1 MECNIM
7 CSDRERNIKV
17 EKKQCYKTKYKN
29 IVIVKLENR
38 CYSITHYQTGIAIS
52 FDRYTSKQKAL
63 ANLDDVVY
71 KVREEFK
78 RNNICLKQWCKQKG
92 IKQINF

>member
-7 CSDRERNIKV
+7 GSDRKV
-17 EKKQCYKTKYKN
+17 VKKQCYKTKYKN

-38 CYSITHYQTGIAIS
+38 CYSITHYQTGISITV
-52 FDRYTSKQKAL
+52 DRYTSKQKAL
-63 ANLDDVVY
+63 INLDDVIY
-71 KVREEFK
+71 KTRENLKRSNIKSFK
-78 RNNICLKQWCKQKG
+78 KYCKQNK

>member
-7 CSDRERNIKV
+7 GCDKKV
-17 EKKQCYKTKYKN
+17 VKKPCYKTKYKN

-38 CYSITHYQTGIAIS
+38 CYSITHYQTGIAIEHT
-52 FDRYTSKQKAL
+52 RYTSKQKAL
-63 ANLDDVVY
+63 ANLDNVIH
-71 KVREEFK
+71 KVREEFERK
-78 RNNICLKQWCKQKG
+78 NIKSLKQYCKQKG

>member
-7 CSDRERNIKV
+7 GCGRKV
-17 EKKQCYKTKYKN
+17 VKKPCYKTKYKN
-29 IVIVKLENR
+29 IVIVKLENK
-38 CYSITHYQTGIAIS
+38 CYSITYYQTGIAIS

-71 KVREEFK
+71 KVREEFE

>member
-7 CSDRERNIKV
+7 GCDRKVIK
-17 EKKQCYKTKYKN
+17 KPCYKTKYKN

-38 CYSITHYQTGIAIS
+38 CYSITHYQTGVAIEYT
-52 FDRYTSKQKAL
+52 RYTSKQKAL
-63 ANLDDVVY
+63 INLDDVIH
-71 KVREEFK
+71 KTMETFE
-78 RNNICLKQWCKQKG
+78 RNNIKSLKQYCKQKG

>member
-7 CSDRERNIKV
+7 GCDKKVIK
-17 EKKQCYKTKYKN
+17 KPCYKTKYKN

-63 ANLDDVVY
+63 ANLDDVVR
-71 KVREEFK
+71 KVREEFE
-78 RNNICLKQWCKQKG
+78 RNNIKPLKQYCKQKG

>member
-7 CSDRERNIKV
+7 GCDKKVIK
-17 EKKQCYKTKYKN
+17 KSCYKTKYKN

-38 CYSITHYQTGIAIS
+38 CYSITHYQTGIAIECT
-52 FDRYTSKQKAL
+52 RYTSKQKAL
-63 ANLDDVVY
+63 ANLDDVVS
-71 KVREEFK
+71 KTREIFE
-78 RNNICLKQWCKQKG
+78 RNNIKSFKQYCKQKA

>member
-7 CSDRERNIKV
+7 GFGRKV
-17 EKKQCYKTKYKN
+17 VKKPCYKTKYKN

-38 CYSITHYQTGIAIS
+38 CYSITHYQTGMAIGLT
-52 FDRYTSKQKAL
+52 RYTSKQKAL
-63 ANLDDVVY
+63 ANLDNAIH
-71 KVREEFK
+71 KVKEEFE
-78 RNNICLKQWCKQKG
+78 RNNIKSLKQYCKQKG

>member
-1 MECNIM
+1 MECDIIS
-7 CSDRERNIKV
+7 CGREIIK
-17 EKKQCYKTKYKN
+17 KPCYKTKYKN

-52 FDRYTSKQKAL
+52 YDRYNSKQKAL

-71 KVREEFK
+71 KVREEFE

>member
-7 CSDRERNIKV
+7 RCDRKV
-17 EKKQCYKTKYKN
+17 VKKQCYKTKYKN

-38 CYSITHYQTGIAIS
+38 CYSITHYQTGVAIEYT
-52 FDRYTSKQKAL
+52 RYASKQKAL
-63 ANLDDVVY
+63 ANLNEVIY
-71 KVREEFK
+71 RTREIFK
-78 RNNICLKQWCKQKG
+78 RNNIKSLKQYCKQRG

>member
-7 CSDRERNIKV
+7 GCDKKVIK
-17 EKKQCYKTKYKN
+17 KPCYKTKYKN

-38 CYSITHYQTGIAIS
+38 CYSITHYQTGTAFYS
-52 FDRYTSKQKAL
+52 DRYTSKQKAL

-71 KVREEFK
+71 KVREEFE

>member
-7 CSDRERNIKV
+7 RCDRKIIK
-17 EKKQCYKTKYKN
+17 KPCYKTKYKN

-38 CYSITHYQTGIAIS
+38 CYSITHYQTGIAIGYS
-52 FDRYTSKQKAL
+52 RYTSKQKAL
-63 ANLDDVVY
+63 INLDDVVY
-71 KVREEFK
+71 RTREILK
-78 RNNICLKQWCKQKG
+78 KNNIKSFRQYCKQNK

>member
-7 CSDRERNIKV
+7 GCDRKIV
-17 EKKQCYKTKYKN
+17 KKQCFKTKYKN

-38 CYSITHYQTGIAIS
+38 CYSITHYQTGVAIEYT
-52 FDRYTSKQKAL
+52 RYTSKQKAL
-63 ANLDDVVY
+63 INLDDVIQ
-71 KVREEFK
+71 KTRETFEK
-78 RNNICLKQWCKQKG
+78 NNIKSLKQYCKQKG

>member
-7 CSDRERNIKV
+7 GCGRKV
-17 EKKQCYKTKYKN
+17 IKKQCYKTKYKN

-38 CYSITHYQTGIAIS
+38 CYSITHYQTGVAIEYT
-52 FDRYTSKQKAL
+52 RYTSKQKAL
-63 ANLDDVVY
+63 ANLDDAVF
-71 KVREEFK
+71 KVRETFE
-78 RNNICLKQWCKQKG
+78 RNNIKSLKQYCKQKE

>member
-1 MECNIM
+1 MECNIF
-7 CSDRERNIKV
+7 SLDRKVIK
-17 EKKQCYKTKYKN
+17 KPCYKTKYKN

-71 KVREEFK
+71 KVREEFE

>member
-7 CSDRERNIKV
+7 RCDRKAV
-17 EKKQCYKTKYKN
+17 KKQCYKTKYKN

-38 CYSITHYQTGIAIS
+38 CYSITHYQTGIAIEYT
-52 FDRYTSKQKAL
+52 RYTSKQKAL
-63 ANLDDVVY
+63 ANLDDVIY
-71 KVREEFK
+71 KVREVFE
-78 RNNICLKQWCKQKG
+78 RNNIKSLKQYCKQKG